1 MNQKQSKYKCILI
14 DQNFHER
21 NLELNYIPFPGQIIE
36 VSFNKKNTILSKFKV
51 TSVNMKPRI
60 NESIFEIHVKYIGR
74 S

>member
-21 NLELNYIPFPGQIIE
+21 EIRLNMIPVSGQILE

-51 TSVNMKPRI
+51 TSVNTKPLI
-60 NESIFEIHVKYIGR
+60 NESVFEIHVEHLGR